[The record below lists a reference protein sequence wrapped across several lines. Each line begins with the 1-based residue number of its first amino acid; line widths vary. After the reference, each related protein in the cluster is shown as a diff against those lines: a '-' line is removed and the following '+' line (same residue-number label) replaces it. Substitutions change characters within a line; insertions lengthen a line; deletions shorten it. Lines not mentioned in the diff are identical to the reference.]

1 MEMEGLTMAQ
11 FTRRHVLAGAAG
23 LALIGTN
30 RAKAE
35 DLPPHE
41 KELYEPAKREG
52 ELTWYSG
59 QLSAETSEAV
69 GRAFTERFPG
79 VKVNV
84 VRSTSQVAFQRL
96 SQDMRAGAPQC
107 DVFASTDFGHYS
119 FLKRQNALLQ
129 FRPRNADG
137 LLDSVK
143 TADPDN
149 YYQTAYLGI
158 YLLAYNT
165 QKVAEADAPKAWQDV
180 LDPRWKDQLAVGHPG
195 YSGAIGLWA
204 VQLRKMYSW
213 DYFAKLEHNRP
224 LIGRSS
230 EDPITALNAGER
242 AIGLAVPIGSTL
254 LSVSRGNPLKI
265 VYPTDGGLAVPA
277 SAAIPSKAPH
287 PNAARLFMEYI
298 TGPQYSQVIRRYFNE
313 PLRPD
318 VPPPE
323 ETMPIDKVRLV
334 SPTEAEAEKG
344 VPEVRDQWRDTFGV

>member
-195 YSGAIGLWA
+195 YSGAIL
-204 VQLRKMYSW
+204 
-213 DYFAKLEHNRP
+213 
-224 LIGRSS
+224 
-230 EDPITALNAGER
+230 TANLTAGQIVARFNFPPAFPANLNPR
-242 AIGLAVPIGSTL
+242 FLSL
-254 LSVSRGNPLKI
+254 LFTPVG
-265 VYPTDGGLAVPA
+265 TFTGGVIA
-277 SAAIPSKAPH
+277 SAI
-287 PNAARLFMEYI
+287 
-298 TGPQYSQVIRRYFNE
+298 V
-313 PLRPD
+313 
-318 VPPPE
+318 
-323 ETMPIDKVRLV
+323 TM
-334 SPTEAEAEKG
+334 
-344 VPEVRDQWRDTFGV
+344 VRDDQSNRYAAKNYSVA